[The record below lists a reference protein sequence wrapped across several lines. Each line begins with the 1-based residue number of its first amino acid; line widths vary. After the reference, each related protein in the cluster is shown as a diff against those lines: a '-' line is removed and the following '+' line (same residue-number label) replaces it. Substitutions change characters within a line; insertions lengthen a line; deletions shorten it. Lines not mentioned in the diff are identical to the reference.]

1 MGWDGGREKSWPRRK
16 RSVRAQLCILRSRPP
31 FFPLMPVSL
40 LQLLVQMFGATPELG
55 GVFGTS
61 K

>member
-16 RSVRAQLCILRSRPP
+16 RSVRAPLCILRSRHPSSP
-31 FFPLMPVSL
+31 RIPVSP
-40 LQLLVQMFGATPELG
+40 LQLLGQMFGGTPELG